1 MELNDLLCAAAEKL
15 GLKDT
20 HLDTMRKRQSEL
32 RASIANSQ
40 TLLDVYIDK
49 ISQLDDEL
57 AELKNKYSAS
67 GGGVKEVYARKI
79 KIAFNKRKRLLEPV
93 DAISD
98 RIELHELYCDK
109 LELLIFAEYH
119 ADYLKLVKYP
129 DGGER
134 TAISIVDWNGL
145 IDLLKR
151 IRIDHANHKKN
162 RQSFFNEADRE
173 NLSALLS
180 NIAPIDNQAIREI
193 VGAIR
198 NCIQR

>member
-109 LELLIFAEYH
+109 LELLIFAELH
-119 ADYLKLVKYP
+119 PAAVS
-129 DGGER
+129 EIEEI
-134 TAISIVDWNGL
+134 T
-145 IDLLKR
+145 IDINMWL
-151 IRIDHANHKKN
+151 
-162 RQSFFNEADRE
+162 NEESNIKEAGR
-173 NLSALLS
+173 NLSETTYKTDSGMSVEEIGLDSISERKSS
-180 NIAPIDNQAIREI
+180 NEDEEMAKMLAEI
-193 VGAIR
+193 
-198 NCIQR
+198 